1 MSKADYKIEG
11 TVPRE
16 LLVSE
21 VRKAARQF
29 AMQFF
34 HFSKVL
40 YDQFGLE
47 KTKDIVRQT
56 VFELAVDRSDQLREK
71 ALAQGLKAD
80 SVEDFMSVIDLPFTG
95 WIPEWGED
103 HCPYAEVWRTY
114 FDKYPWFREIAPF
127 YCDVIDTTT
136 IENFSKCLSHR
147 ITQNVILEG
156 YLLCSTAVWLSEP
169 TTLTFGDGLWFSF
182 ETVSTIGFGDIPA
195 ETPVARAITVVLSVI
210 SIFYIAMLTG
220 VAVNYCNTLIKM
232 RQKDTMARFMDD
244 LEHLEELDRDELADL
259 SRRVR
264 EYRRRQR

>member
-1 MSKADYKIEG
+1 MPHKDTSSAAQLSY
-11 TVPRE
+11 VPLSGR
-16 LLVSE
+16 
-21 VRKAARQF
+21 ARQLGTAPICPTQKERLQLPVVGQYRANVNGCLGKGVAMNKLRTLADVLRQAGF
-29 AMQFF
+29 A
-34 HFSKVL
+34 
-40 YDQFGLE
+40 
-47 KTKDIVRQT
+47 
-56 VFELAVDRSDQLREK
+56 
-71 ALAQGLKAD
+71 
-80 SVEDFMSVIDLPFTG
+80 
-95 WIPEWGED
+95 
-103 HCPYAEVWRTY
+103 
-114 FDKYPWFREIAPF
+114 
-127 YCDVIDTTT
+127 
-136 IENFSKCLSHR
+136 R
-147 ITQNVILEG
+147 ITGLFLVF

-232 RQKDTMARFMDD
+232 RQKDTLARFMDD

>member
-1 MSKADYKIEG
+1 MKSYRVETVSHKDTSSACPFSRRTAKRSLPAVGDSPFLPAERERPQLPGVGQYRANVIGRLRKGVAMKKLRTLAD
-11 TVPRE
+11 V
-16 LLVSE
+16 L
-21 VRKAARQF
+21 RQAGF
-29 AMQFF
+29 
-34 HFSKVL
+34 V
-40 YDQFGLE
+40 
-47 KTKDIVRQT
+47 
-56 VFELAVDRSDQLREK
+56 
-71 ALAQGLKAD
+71 
-80 SVEDFMSVIDLPFTG
+80 
-95 WIPEWGED
+95 
-103 HCPYAEVWRTY
+103 
-114 FDKYPWFREIAPF
+114 
-127 YCDVIDTTT
+127 
-136 IENFSKCLSHR
+136 R
-147 ITQNVILEG
+147 ITGLFLIF